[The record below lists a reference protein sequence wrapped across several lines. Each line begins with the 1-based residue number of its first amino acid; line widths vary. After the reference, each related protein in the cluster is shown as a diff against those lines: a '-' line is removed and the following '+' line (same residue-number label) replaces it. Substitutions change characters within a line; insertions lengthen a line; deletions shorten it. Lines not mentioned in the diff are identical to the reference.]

1 MSESSDA
8 TKSSDALRHG
18 VRWFDAHS
26 SRRRLAELF
35 VKGDMLTAV
44 NEDGERRDVS
54 IKDAVISPR
63 LGNVPRT
70 ITFADGVCVTADD
83 NDWIDAAFSRGDKTI
98 LSAHFWESRHT
109 IAAGSVIAA
118 VVMLWWGVV
127 YVIPVVSDI
136 IARRIPLS
144 HLTAISESVYDSFV
158 EHEILEPGEL
168 SLEQKTRAESIFANV
183 AADYDDYPYRLRV
196 HGFFSINAFAL
207 PDGLIVASDSLVE
220 LLSDDE
226 LAAVFAHEIGH
237 VERRHGMR
245 AVVES
250 SSIALFLALWGGD
263 VSALI
268 SGGAA
273 VLLNLHY
280 SRDSEREADCFA
292 YNYLQKHGMSGSL
305 VGEALIKITDAN
317 IPPGE
322 LEEIF
327 GKTTEDEDTTSS
339 DWHAIVEALSTHP
352 DTGSRQNLSVACDG

>member
-1 MSESSDA
+1 MSESSDPKE
-8 TKSSDALRHG
+8 TGSSALRDG

-44 NEDGERRDVS
+44 NEDGERRDAL

-63 LGNVPRT
+63 LGSVPRT

-83 NDWIDAAFSRGDKTI
+83 NDWIDAVLSRGGKTM

-109 IAAGSVIAA
+109 TAAGAVIAA
-118 VVMLWWGVV
+118 VVMLLWGVV
-127 YVIPVVSDI
+127 YAVPVASDI
-136 IARRIPLS
+136 LARRVSLS

-158 EHEILEPGEL
+158 EHGILEPGEL
-168 SLEQKTRAESIFANV
+168 SPEQKTRAESIFATV
-183 AADYDDYPYRLRV
+183 AADYDGYPYRLRM
-196 HGFFSINAFAL
+196 HGFFSVNAFAL

-237 VERRHGMR
+237 VEHRHGMR
-245 AVVES
+245 AVIES
-250 SSIALFLALWGGD
+250 GGIALFLALWGGD
-263 VSALI
+263 ISVLVS
-268 SGGAA
+268 GAA

-292 YNYLQKHGMSGSL
+292 YDHLQKHGMPGSL
-305 VGEALIKITDAN
+305 VGDALVKMIDADTSH
-317 IPPGE
+317 GE
-322 LEEIF
+322 LEEVMEN
-327 GKTTEDEDTTSS
+327 EDATSR
-339 DWHAIVEALSTHP
+339 DWHAIAEALSTHP

>member
-1 MSESSDA
+1 MSESSD
-8 TKSSDALRHG
+8 TKETSSSALRDG

-35 VKGDMLTAV
+35 VKGDMLSAV
-44 NEDGERRDVS
+44 NEDGERRDAL

-63 LGNVPRT
+63 LGSVPRT

-83 NDWIDAAFSRGDKTI
+83 NDWIDAVLSRGGKTI

-109 IAAGSVIAA
+109 TAAGAVIAA
-118 VVMLWWGVV
+118 VVMLLWGVV
-127 YVIPVVSDI
+127 YAVPVASDI
-136 IARRIPLS
+136 LARRVSLS

-168 SLEQKTRAESIFANV
+168 SPEHKTRAESIFAAV
-183 AADYDDYPYRLRV
+183 AADYDGYPYRLRM
-196 HGFFSINAFAL
+196 HGFFSVNAFAL

-226 LAAVFAHEIGH
+226 LAAVFAHEIGP
-237 VERRHGMR
+237 VEHRHGMR
-245 AVVES
+245 AVLES
-250 SSIALFLALWGGD
+250 GGIALFLALWGGD
-263 VSALI
+263 ISVLVS
-268 SGGAA
+268 GAA

-292 YNYLQKHGMSGSL
+292 YDYLQKHGMSGSL
-305 VGEALIKITDAN
+305 LGDALVKMIDAD
-317 IPPGE
+317 IPPDE

-327 GKTTEDEDTTSS
+327 GQDEDTTSR
-339 DWHAIVEALSTHP
+339 DWHVIAEALSTHP
-352 DTGSRQNLSVACDG
+352 DTGSRQNLSAACDG